1 MFAKMNSGLRMAR
14 KSFAL
19 ILIVVLVVSMSMVF
33 VLPGSFLGSKT
44 SNSNKYAGYTQMRLY
59 NNTNYGGRIGAYNY
73 VFTYHPTTKIG
84 GATVQGYL
92 SISRQGVQ
100 VPSEFPLTTD
110 DSQDYYGITF
120 AITQVDP
127 SYIILMVNTI

>member
-1 MFAKMNSGLRMAR
+1 MVR
-14 KSFAL
+14 KSLA
-19 ILIVVLVVSMSMVF
+19 IVLIVVLVVSMSMVF

-44 SNSNKYAGYTQMRLY
+44 SNSNKYAGYTQMRLD

-73 VFTYHPTTKIG
+73 VFTYHPTTVIA

-92 SISRQGVQ
+92 SVSREGVQ
-100 VPSEFPLTTD
+100 VPTEFPLTID
-110 DSQDYYGITF
+110 ASNDYYGITF
-120 AITQVDP
+120 AVTQVDP